1 MVLLEFR
8 VTDHDYKYD
17 EDRKSPVVTRNQA
30 GFMCCFGQDGYI
42 FGYGIRMLSCRP
54 FKENWASI
62 LMNPGPRQ
70 LETTYSHGLFVDKQA
85 GITWECLDL
94 YDIQTSKSRRR
105 TRRRRELLNYA
116 YAHIVTYLLI
126 RLQRWF
132 RIVLDVW
139 RSKRLAVAMSMHT
152 RLGCN
157 SGLGSLGV
165 DLMLVVLENRI

>member
-17 EDRKSPVVTRNQA
+17 DDRKSPVVTRNQA

-70 LETTYSHGLFVDKQA
+70 LETTYSHGLFADKQA
-85 GITWECLDL
+85 LL
-94 YDIQTSKSRRR
+94 VR
-105 TRRRRELLNYA
+105 TIWTRILAGSMLL
-116 YAHIVTYLLI
+116 TLL
-126 RLQRWF
+126 
-132 RIVLDVW
+132 
-139 RSKRLAVAMSMHT
+139 
-152 RLGCN
+152 
-157 SGLGSLGV
+157 
-165 DLMLVVLENRI
+165 